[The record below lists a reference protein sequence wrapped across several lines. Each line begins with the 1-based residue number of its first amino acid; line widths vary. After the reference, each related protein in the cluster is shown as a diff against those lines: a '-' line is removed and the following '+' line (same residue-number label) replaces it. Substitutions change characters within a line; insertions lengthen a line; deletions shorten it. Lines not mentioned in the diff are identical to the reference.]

1 MRRGTMPEVYVYSQR
16 GCTNDERRV
25 LVKEIS
31 EIVARNLKVA
41 PEVVMVQ
48 IIARDHSGKHRTF
61 VHRGESD
68 VIH

>member
-1 MRRGTMPEVYVYSQR
+1 MRRGTMPEVYIYSQR

-61 VHRGESD
+61 VHRGASD